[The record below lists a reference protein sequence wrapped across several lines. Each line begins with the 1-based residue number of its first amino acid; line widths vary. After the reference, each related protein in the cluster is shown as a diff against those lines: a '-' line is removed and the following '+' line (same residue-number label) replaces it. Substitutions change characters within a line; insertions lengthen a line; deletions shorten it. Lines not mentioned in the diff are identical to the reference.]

1 LGIVNL
7 DMVFR
12 IAGIAILVAVIHS
25 VLKQA
30 GKEEYAWMLTVTGIV
45 IVLIWVVQL
54 VGDLFE
60 KVRTIFRLY

>member
-1 LGIVNL
+1 MGIVSL
-7 DMVFR
+7 DMVFK
-12 IAGIAILVAVIHS
+12 IAGVAILVAVIHS

-30 GKEEYAWMLTVTGIV
+30 GKEEYAWMLTLTGIV

-60 KVRTIFRLY
+60 KVKTIFRLY

>member
-1 LGIVNL
+1 MGIGSL

-12 IAGIAILVAVIHS
+12 IAGVAILVAVIHS
-25 VLKQA
+25 VLRQA
-30 GKEEYAWMLTVTGIV
+30 GKEEYAWMLTLTGIV